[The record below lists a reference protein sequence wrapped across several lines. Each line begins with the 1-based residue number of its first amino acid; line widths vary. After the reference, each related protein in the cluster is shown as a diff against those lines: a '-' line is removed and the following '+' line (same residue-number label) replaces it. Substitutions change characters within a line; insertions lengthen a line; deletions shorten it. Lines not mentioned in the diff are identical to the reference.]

1 MKMRRLVIIFGSG
14 ITVIVLIL
22 LMTYSLIDQE
32 KIKLND
38 TVRASLPGQFVK
50 LSLGVVHYE
59 LAGPENA
66 PTIVLVHGFSVPYY
80 IWDRTFAALT
90 QAGFRVLRYDLYGRG
105 FSDRPEK
112 DYNLDLYDSQLEELL
127 PALNIQGPIDL
138 VGLSMGGPIVA
149 SYANHHP
156 DQVRSLILIDPEVAP
171 VSIRQIF
178 PLNLPLVGEYFMTVF
193 VAPVQLPK
201 SQSSDFYRPDKF
213 PDWEAMFRVQL
224 QYKGFRRAILSSI
237 RFMPSMDA
245 AAEYSAV
252 GKQNMPVLLIWGR
265 EDKTV
270 SAADIQQLKELIPEI
285 EYHIIEAAGHIPQYE
300 RPEVVNPLLVNFL
313 NGLKIP
319 SVR

>member
-178 PLNLPLVGEYFMTVF
+178 PLNLPLIGEYFMTVF
-193 VAPVQLPK
+193 VASVQLPK

>member
-178 PLNLPLVGEYFMTVF
+178 PLNLPLIGEYFMTVF
-193 VAPVQLPK
+193 VASVQLPK

-270 SAADIQQLKELIPEI
+270 SAADIQQLKELIPGI